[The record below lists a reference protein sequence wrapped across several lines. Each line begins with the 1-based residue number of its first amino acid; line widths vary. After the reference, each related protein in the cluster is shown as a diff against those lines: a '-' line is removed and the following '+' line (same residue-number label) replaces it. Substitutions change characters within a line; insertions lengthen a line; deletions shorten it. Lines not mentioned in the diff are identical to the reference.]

1 MACHKMYVLILF
13 FIQKLSLHHE
23 NVLNLLFDLIKFR
36 DYNKAVYG
44 KRTLH
49 QETYYQPRGTYK
61 AIQGAP
67 TPYDISCII
76 DRRINGKLKKG
87 TGGIVL

>member
-1 MACHKMYVLILF
+1 VHDIFMRLLQVAYWHYNIWASLLVVCLF
-13 FIQKLSLHHE
+13 L
-23 NVLNLLFDLIKFR
+23 FR

-61 AIQGAP
+61 SHQGAP
-67 TPYDISCII
+67 TPYDMSCAI
-76 DRRINGKLKKG
+76 DRRISSRLRRG
-87 TGGIVL
+87 TDGIVL